1 MVETLQIVVRG
12 MVQGVYFRQSAK
24 EQALALGIRGTVK
37 NAEDGS
43 VNIIATGDH
52 SDLQQLIDWCCKG
65 PRQAKVT
72 DVHVEKIPLVSFEDF
87 SIVRGNQT
95 I

>member
-1 MVETLQIVVRG
+1 MVETLQIIVRG

-24 EQALALGIRGTVK
+24 EQALALGIKGTVK

-43 VNIIATGDH
+43 VNIVATGDH
-52 SDLQQLIDWCCKG
+52 SNLQQLIDWCCKG

-72 DVHVEKIPLVSFEDF
+72 GVHVEKIPLVAFEEF
-87 SIVRGNQT
+87 SIVRGN
-95 I
+95 

>member
-1 MVETLQIVVRG
+1 MEETLQIIVRG

-24 EQALALGIRGTVK
+24 EQALALGIKGTVK
-37 NAEDGS
+37 NADDGS
-43 VNIIATGDH
+43 VNIVATGDH

-72 DVHVEKIPLVSFEDF
+72 GVHVEKIPLMSFEDF
-87 SIVRGNQT
+87 SIVRGN
-95 I
+95 